1 MRQYV
6 QEIAQVLHLM
16 SEQELKDSIEEL
28 CRYLLFKYGEYYIDD
43 FDDDTT
49 KPVFDT
55 VRTGEYTIRLSGR
68 TITCQN
74 IHSNHGILS
83 LIPLLLASSPNSPLA
98 SSPHSPQG
106 IQYPIGGTPSHRLLP
121 IATLKGKPN
130 HIVVVKALIEIVNGL
145 HQVEERMFGPE
156 TDEW

>member
-16 SEQELKDSIEEL
+16 SEQELKDSIEKL

-55 VRTGEYTIRLSGR
+55 IRTGEYTIRLSGR

-74 IHSNHGILS
+74 IHSNHGTLS
-83 LIPLLLASSPNSPLA
+83 LVSISLPFREGAGVGSSLPLTA
-98 SSPHSPQG
+98 
-106 IQYPIGGTPSHRLLP
+106 
-121 IATLKGKPN
+121 LKGKPN
-130 HIVVVKALIEIVNGL
+130 HLAVAKALIEMVNGL
-145 HQVEERMFGPE
+145 HQAEDRMFGC
-156 TDEW
+156 

>member
-16 SEQELKDSIEEL
+16 SEQELKDSIEKL
-28 CRYLLFKYGEYYIDD
+28 CRYLLSKYGEYYIDD

-74 IHSNHGILS
+74 IHSNHGTLS
-83 LIPLLLASSPNSPLA
+83 LVSISLPFREGAGVGSSLPLTA
-98 SSPHSPQG
+98 
-106 IQYPIGGTPSHRLLP
+106 
-121 IATLKGKPN
+121 LKGKTN
-130 HIVVVKALIEIVNGL
+130 HIAVVKALIKMVNGL
-145 HQVEERMFGPE
+145 HQAEERMFGPE
-156 TDEW
+156 AAEW

>member
-16 SEQELKDSIEEL
+16 SEQELKDSIEKL
-28 CRYLLFKYGEYYIDD
+28 CGYLLFKYGEYYIDD

-55 VRTGEYTIRLSGR
+55 VRTGEYTIRLSGK

-74 IHSNHGILS
+74 IHSNHGTLS
-83 LIPLLLASSPNSPLA
+83 LVSISLPFREGAGVGSSLPLTA
-98 SSPHSPQG
+98 
-106 IQYPIGGTPSHRLLP
+106 
-121 IATLKGKPN
+121 LKSKTN
-130 HIVVVKALIEIVNGL
+130 HIAVVKALIEMVNGL
-145 HQVEERMFGPE
+145 HQAEDRMFGC
-156 TDEW
+156 

>member
-16 SEQELKDSIEEL
+16 SEQELKDSIEKL
-28 CRYLLFKYGEYYIDD
+28 CRYLLSKYREYYIDD

-74 IHSNHGILS
+74 IHSNHGTLS
-83 LIPLLLASSPNSPLA
+83 LVSISLPFREGAGVGSSLPLTA
-98 SSPHSPQG
+98 
-106 IQYPIGGTPSHRLLP
+106 
-121 IATLKGKPN
+121 LKGKTN
-130 HIVVVKALIEIVNGL
+130 HIVVVKALIEMVNGL
-145 HQVEERMFGPE
+145 HQAEDRMFGC
-156 TDEW
+156 

>member
-16 SEQELKDSIEEL
+16 SEQELKDSIEKL
-28 CRYLLFKYGEYYIDD
+28 CRYLLSKYRVYYIDD

-74 IHSNHGILS
+74 IHCNHGTLS
-83 LIPLLLASSPNSPLA
+83 LIPIANSPL
-98 SSPHSPQG
+98 PV
-106 IQYPIGGTPSHRLLP
+106 
-121 IATLKGKPN
+121 ATLKGKPN
-130 HIVVVKALIEIVNGL
+130 HIAVVKALIEMANGL
-145 HQVEERMFGPE
+145 NQTEDRMFGC
-156 TDEW
+156 

>member
-16 SEQELKDSIEEL
+16 SEQELKDSIEKL
-28 CRYLLFKYGEYYIDD
+28 CQYLLSKYREYYIDD

-74 IHSNHGILS
+74 IHSNHGTLS
-83 LIPLLLASSPNSPLA
+83 LVSISLPFREGAGVGSSLPLTA
-98 SSPHSPQG
+98 
-106 IQYPIGGTPSHRLLP
+106 
-121 IATLKGKPN
+121 LKGKTN
-130 HIVVVKALIEIVNGL
+130 HIAVVKALIEMVNGL
-145 HQVEERMFGPE
+145 HQAEERMFGPE
-156 TDEW
+156 AAEWY

>member
-6 QEIAQVLHLM
+6 EEITQVLHLM
-16 SEQELKDSIEEL
+16 SEQELKDSIETL

-74 IHSNHGILS
+74 IHSNHGTLS
-83 LIPLLLASSPNSPLA
+83 LIPIANSP
-98 SSPHSPQG
+98 
-106 IQYPIGGTPSHRLLP
+106 LP

-130 HIVVVKALIEIVNGL
+130 HIAVVKALIEMVNGL
-145 HQVEERMFGPE
+145 HQTEDRMFG
-156 TDEW
+156 

>member
-16 SEQELKDSIEEL
+16 SEQELKDSIEKL
-28 CRYLLFKYGEYYIDD
+28 CRYLLSKYREYYIDD

-55 VRTGEYTIRLSGR
+55 VRTGEYTIRLSGK

-74 IHSNHGILS
+74 IHSNHGTLS
-83 LIPLLLASSPNSPLA
+83 LIPIANSP
-98 SSPHSPQG
+98 
-106 IQYPIGGTPSHRLLP
+106 LP

-130 HIVVVKALIEIVNGL
+130 HIVVVKALMEMVNGL
-145 HQVEERMFGPE
+145 HQAEDCMFGPE
-156 TDEW
+156 AAEWY

>member
-16 SEQELKDSIEEL
+16 SEQELKDSIEKF
-28 CRYLLFKYGEYYIDD
+28 CQYLLFKYGEYYIDD

-74 IHSNHGILS
+74 IHSNHGTLS
-83 LIPLLLASSPNSPLA
+83 LVSISLPFREGAGVGSSLPLTA
-98 SSPHSPQG
+98 
-106 IQYPIGGTPSHRLLP
+106 
-121 IATLKGKPN
+121 LKGKTN
-130 HIVVVKALIEIVNGL
+130 HIAVVKALIKMVNGL
-145 HQVEERMFGPE
+145 HQAEERMFGPE
-156 TDEW
+156 AAEWY

>member
-6 QEIAQVLHLM
+6 QEITQVLHLM
-16 SEQELKDSIEEL
+16 SEQELKDSIEKL
-28 CRYLLFKYGEYYIDD
+28 CGYLLFKYGEYYIDD

-74 IHSNHGILS
+74 IHSNHGTLS
-83 LIPLLLASSPNSPLA
+83 LVSISLPFREGAGVGSSLPLTA
-98 SSPHSPQG
+98 
-106 IQYPIGGTPSHRLLP
+106 
-121 IATLKGKPN
+121 LKGKTN
-130 HIVVVKALIEIVNGL
+130 HIAVVKALIKMVNGL
-145 HQVEERMFGPE
+145 HQAEERMFGPE
-156 TDEW
+156 AAEW

>member
-16 SEQELKDSIEEL
+16 SEQELKDSIEKL
-28 CRYLLFKYGEYYIDD
+28 CGYLLFKYGEYYIDD

-55 VRTGEYTIRLSGR
+55 IRTGEYTIRLSGK

-74 IHSNHGILS
+74 IHSNHGTLS
-83 LIPLLLASSPNSPLA
+83 LIPIANSP
-98 SSPHSPQG
+98 
-106 IQYPIGGTPSHRLLP
+106 LP

-130 HIVVVKALIEIVNGL
+130 HIAVVKALIEMVNGL
-145 HQVEERMFGPE
+145 HQAEDCMFGPE
-156 TDEW
+156 AAEWY

>member
-16 SEQELKDSIEEL
+16 SEQELKDSIEKL
-28 CRYLLFKYGEYYIDD
+28 CRYLLSKYRVYYIDD

-55 VRTGEYTIRLSGR
+55 VRTGEYTIRLSGK

-74 IHSNHGILS
+74 LHSNHGTLS
-83 LIPLLLASSPNSPLA
+83 LIPIANSP
-98 SSPHSPQG
+98 
-106 IQYPIGGTPSHRLLP
+106 LP

-130 HIVVVKALIEIVNGL
+130 HIAVAKALIEMVNGL
-145 HQVEERMFGPE
+145 HQTEDRMFG
-156 TDEW
+156 WMVSV

>member
-16 SEQELKDSIEEL
+16 SEQELKDSIEKL
-28 CRYLLFKYGEYYIDD
+28 CRYLLSKYRVYYIDD

-55 VRTGEYTIRLSGR
+55 VRTGEYTIRLSGK

-74 IHSNHGILS
+74 IHSNHGTLS
-83 LIPLLLASSPNSPLA
+83 LIPIANSP
-98 SSPHSPQG
+98 
-106 IQYPIGGTPSHRLLP
+106 LP
-121 IATLKGKPN
+121 IATLKGKTN
-130 HIVVVKALIEIVNGL
+130 HIVVVKAIIEMVNGL
-145 HQVEERMFGPE
+145 HQAEDRMFGC
-156 TDEW
+156 

>member
-16 SEQELKDSIEEL
+16 SEQELKDSIEKL
-28 CRYLLFKYGEYYIDD
+28 CRYLLSKYREYYIDD

-55 VRTGEYTIRLSGR
+55 VRTGEYTIRLSGK

-74 IHSNHGILS
+74 IHSNHGTLS
-83 LIPLLLASSPNSPLA
+83 LIPIANSP
-98 SSPHSPQG
+98 
-106 IQYPIGGTPSHRLLP
+106 LP

-130 HIVVVKALIEIVNGL
+130 HIVVVKALIDMVNGL
-145 HQVEERMFGPE
+145 HQAEERMFGPE
-156 TDEW
+156 AAEWY

>member
-16 SEQELKDSIEEL
+16 SEQELKDSIEKL
-28 CRYLLFKYGEYYIDD
+28 CRYLLSKYRVYYIDD

-74 IHSNHGILS
+74 IHSNHGTLS
-83 LIPLLLASSPNSPLA
+83 LVSISIPFREGAGVGSFLPLTA
-98 SSPHSPQG
+98 
-106 IQYPIGGTPSHRLLP
+106 
-121 IATLKGKPN
+121 LKGKTN
-130 HIVVVKALIEIVNGL
+130 YIAVVKALIEMVNGL
-145 HQVEERMFGPE
+145 HQAEDRMFGC
-156 TDEW
+156 

>member
-6 QEIAQVLHLM
+6 QEITQVLHLM
-16 SEQELKDSIEEL
+16 SEQELKDSIEQL
-28 CRYLLFKYGEYYIDD
+28 CGYLLFKYGEYYIDD

-55 VRTGEYTIRLSGR
+55 VRTGEYTIRLSGK

-74 IHSNHGILS
+74 LHSNHGTLS
-83 LIPLLLASSPNSPLA
+83 LIPIANSP
-98 SSPHSPQG
+98 
-106 IQYPIGGTPSHRLLP
+106 LP

-130 HIVVVKALIEIVNGL
+130 HIAVVKALIEMVNGL
-145 HQVEERMFGPE
+145 HQTEDRMFG
-156 TDEW
+156 

>member
-16 SEQELKDSIEEL
+16 SEQELKDSIEKL
-28 CRYLLFKYGEYYIDD
+28 CGYLLFKYGEYYIDD

-55 VRTGEYTIRLSGR
+55 VRTGEYTIRLSGK

-74 IHSNHGILS
+74 IHSNHGSLS
-83 LIPLLLASSPNSPLA
+83 LIPIANSP
-98 SSPHSPQG
+98 
-106 IQYPIGGTPSHRLLP
+106 LP

-130 HIVVVKALIEIVNGL
+130 HIAVVKALIKMVNGL
-145 HQVEERMFGPE
+145 HQAEERMFGPE
-156 TDEW
+156 AAEWY

>member
-16 SEQELKDSIEEL
+16 SEQELKDSIEKF

-55 VRTGEYTIRLSGR
+55 VRTGEYTIRLSGK

-74 IHSNHGILS
+74 IHSNCVSLQKCIIAICFAKSVKLVSKANILS
-83 LIPLLLASSPNSPLA
+83 KFTVL
-98 SSPHSPQG
+98 
-106 IQYPIGGTPSHRLLP
+106 
-121 IATLKGKPN
+121 
-130 HIVVVKALIEIVNGL
+130 VAL
-145 HQVEERMFGPE
+145 H
-156 TDEW
+156 

>member
-16 SEQELKDSIEEL
+16 SEQELKDSIEKF
-28 CRYLLFKYGEYYIDD
+28 CQYLLFKYGEYYIDD

-74 IHSNHGILS
+74 IHSNHGTLS
-83 LIPLLLASSPNSPLA
+83 LVSISLPFREGAGVGSSLPLTA
-98 SSPHSPQG
+98 
-106 IQYPIGGTPSHRLLP
+106 
-121 IATLKGKPN
+121 LKGKPN
-130 HIVVVKALIEIVNGL
+130 HIAVAKALIEMVNGL
-145 HQVEERMFGPE
+145 HQTEDRMFGSE
-156 TDEW
+156 AAEW

>member
-16 SEQELKDSIEEL
+16 SEQELKDSIEKL

-55 VRTGEYTIRLSGR
+55 VRTGEYTIRLSGK

-74 IHSNHGILS
+74 LHSNHGTLS
-83 LIPLLLASSPNSPLA
+83 LVSISLPFKEGAGVGSSLPLTA
-98 SSPHSPQG
+98 
-106 IQYPIGGTPSHRLLP
+106 
-121 IATLKGKPN
+121 LKGKTN
-130 HIVVVKALIEIVNGL
+130 HIAVVKALIKMVNGL
-145 HQVEERMFGPE
+145 HQAEERMFGPE
-156 TDEW
+156 AAEWY

>member
-16 SEQELKDSIEEL
+16 SEQELKDSIEKL
-28 CRYLLFKYGEYYIDD
+28 CRYLLSKYREYYIDD

-74 IHSNHGILS
+74 IHSNHGTLS
-83 LIPLLLASSPNSPLA
+83 LVSISLPFREGAGVGSSLPL
-98 SSPHSPQG
+98 
-106 IQYPIGGTPSHRLLP
+106 T
-121 IATLKGKPN
+121 TLKGKTN
-130 HIVVVKALIEIVNGL
+130 HIAVVKALIEMANGL
-145 HQVEERMFGPE
+145 HQAEERMFGPE
-156 TDEW
+156 AAEWY

>member
-16 SEQELKDSIEEL
+16 SEQELKDSIEKF
-28 CRYLLFKYGEYYIDD
+28 CQYLLFKYGEYYIDD

-74 IHSNHGILS
+74 IHSNHGTLS
-83 LIPLLLASSPNSPLA
+83 LVSISLPFREGAGIGSSLPLTA
-98 SSPHSPQG
+98 
-106 IQYPIGGTPSHRLLP
+106 
-121 IATLKGKPN
+121 LKGKTN
-130 HIVVVKALIEIVNGL
+130 HIAVVKALIEMVNGL
-145 HQVEERMFGPE
+145 HQAEDRMFGPE
-156 TDEW
+156 AAEWY

>member
-1 MRQYV
+1 MQQYV

-16 SEQELKDSIEEL
+16 NEQELKDSIEKL

-55 VRTGEYTIRLSGR
+55 VRTGEYTIRLSGK

-74 IHSNHGILS
+74 IHSNHGTLS
-83 LIPLLLASSPNSPLA
+83 LIPLTSLPNSPIA

-106 IQYPIGGTPSHRLLP
+106 VQYPIGGTPSHHLLP
-121 IATLKGKPN
+121 IATLKGKSN
-130 HIVVVKALIEIVNGL
+130 HIAVVKALIEMVNGL
-145 HQVEERMFGPE
+145 HQAEDRMFGPE
-156 TDEW
+156 AAEW

>member
-6 QEIAQVLHLM
+6 QEITQVLHLM
-16 SEQELKDSIEEL
+16 SEQELKDSIEKL
-28 CRYLLFKYGEYYIDD
+28 CQYLLSKYREYYIDD

-74 IHSNHGILS
+74 IHSNHGTLS
-83 LIPLLLASSPNSPLA
+83 LVSISLPFREGAGVGSSLPLTA
-98 SSPHSPQG
+98 
-106 IQYPIGGTPSHRLLP
+106 
-121 IATLKGKPN
+121 LKGKTN
-130 HIVVVKALIEIVNGL
+130 HIAVVKALIKMVNGL
-145 HQVEERMFGPE
+145 HQAEERMFGPE
-156 TDEW
+156 AAEWD

>member
-6 QEIAQVLHLM
+6 QEITQVLHLM
-16 SEQELKDSIEEL
+16 SEQELKDSIEKL

-55 VRTGEYTIRLSGR
+55 VRTGEYTIRLSGK

-74 IHSNHGILS
+74 IHSNHGTLS
-83 LIPLLLASSPNSPLA
+83 LIPIANSP
-98 SSPHSPQG
+98 
-106 IQYPIGGTPSHRLLP
+106 LP
-121 IATLKGKPN
+121 IATLKGKTN
-130 HIVVVKALIEIVNGL
+130 HIAVVKALIEMVNGL
-145 HQVEERMFGPE
+145 HQAEERMFGPE
-156 TDEW
+156 AAEWY

>member
-6 QEIAQVLHLM
+6 QEITQVLHLM
-16 SEQELKDSIEEL
+16 SEQELKDSIEKF

-74 IHSNHGILS
+74 IHSNHGTLS
-83 LIPLLLASSPNSPLA
+83 LVSISLPFREGAGVGSSLPLTA
-98 SSPHSPQG
+98 
-106 IQYPIGGTPSHRLLP
+106 
-121 IATLKGKPN
+121 LKGKTN
-130 HIVVVKALIEIVNGL
+130 HIAVAKALIEMVNGL
-145 HQVEERMFGPE
+145 HQAEERMFGPE
-156 TDEW
+156 AAEWY

>member
-6 QEIAQVLHLM
+6 QEITQVLHLM
-16 SEQELKDSIEEL
+16 SEQELKDSIEKL
-28 CRYLLFKYGEYYIDD
+28 CVYLLFKYGEYYIDD

-74 IHSNHGILS
+74 IHSNHGTLS
-83 LIPLLLASSPNSPLA
+83 LVSISLPFREGAGVGSSLPLTA
-98 SSPHSPQG
+98 
-106 IQYPIGGTPSHRLLP
+106 
-121 IATLKGKPN
+121 LKGKPN
-130 HIVVVKALIEIVNGL
+130 HIAVAKALIEMVNGL
-145 HQVEERMFGPE
+145 HQTEDRMFGSE
-156 TDEW
+156 AAEW

>member
-16 SEQELKDSIEEL
+16 SEQELKDSIEKL
-28 CRYLLFKYGEYYIDD
+28 CGYLLFKYGEYYIDD

-55 VRTGEYTIRLSGR
+55 VRTGEYTIRLSGK

-74 IHSNHGILS
+74 IHSNHGTLS
-83 LIPLLLASSPNSPLA
+83 LIPIANSP
-98 SSPHSPQG
+98 
-106 IQYPIGGTPSHRLLP
+106 LP
-121 IATLKGKPN
+121 IATLKGKTN
-130 HIVVVKALIEIVNGL
+130 HIAVVKALIKMVNGL
-145 HQVEERMFGPE
+145 HQAEERMFGPE
-156 TDEW
+156 AAEW

>member
-16 SEQELKDSIEEL
+16 SEQELKDSIEKL
-28 CRYLLFKYGEYYIDD
+28 CRYLLSKYREYYIDD

-55 VRTGEYTIRLSGR
+55 VRTGEYTIRLSGK

-74 IHSNHGILS
+74 IHSNHGTLS
-83 LIPLLLASSPNSPLA
+83 LIPIANSP
-98 SSPHSPQG
+98 
-106 IQYPIGGTPSHRLLP
+106 LP

-130 HIVVVKALIEIVNGL
+130 HIVVVKALIEMVNGL
-145 HQVEERMFGPE
+145 HQTEDRMFGPE
-156 TDEW
+156 ATEWY